1 MITKNNLS
9 PELKRL
15 FKYIQEKLS
24 VEYPTNIIGVEYFI
38 IASLNDEKSIAY
50 QILDKTMLNDKR
62 ETLKNDLISYVKEE
76 SKKCDGDNTT
86 TKFDDV
92 FDKYIND
99 LRFIVTGKIN
109 SGHILLSIIKNN
121 RAIKNSFNLLGITP
135 KQVSDALSSIS
146 NKDDKSVLKK
156 TKKNNDNYRPQGPTD
171 EYVPPLP
178 ELHGKSASINYI
190 GNEDLITTIFV
201 SLSKFNYNNALLIGE
216 RGVGKTSLVKQIAT
230 MIFDGTAPEAFRNHI
245 IVNFKEGLGSL
256 MQHFG
261 EIMNDAQEKGNY
273 IFFVPDIDLLIYD
286 GSPYVDIVKQILTN
300 KRISVIAT
308 TIEERYNRVD
318 ADKYFPKLFRKI
330 NIQEKTEE
338 ETIEILRQNKILY
351 EEFHGVKYSNEILE
365 QCVSL
370 TKKFVPNAVLPQ
382 SAIDVFDEIGAMAS
396 LKKITDALLSEL
408 EEKLN
413 HIKNSKEAC
422 VKNHLDELY
431 QTLSKNEVTIVS
443 EIEKRKKEISLEN
456 KKTDVDINYL
466 YQTITSLSKIPVS
479 KINENEK
486 TKLIKLSDNIKSR
499 VIGQNEAVSEVVK
512 TVKRQRIGLGKQG
525 KPSVMMFV
533 GNSGTGKTY
542 LAKTLAKEL
551 FGNDKSFVRI
561 DMSEYNDKTSVNKIY
576 GSSAGYV
583 GYENGGILTEA
594 VKKNR
599 HCVLLLDEI
608 EKASDEVHDVFL
620 QLFDD
625 GRLTDNKGVTVD
637 FSNCIIIMTS
647 NIGTKEASL
656 RGSGIGFNRNGKF
669 GSEIINA
676 EIKKRFKPEF
686 INRIDNII
694 MFNKLTAD
702 DIKQIIKLEIKDLE
716 IRVNSIGYFF
726 NDDFLNRAVEY
737 IFDLNQKENKNDD
750 FGARLVVRLVRNELE
765 DRIAELII
773 QNDLE
778 KGYCFDFKEVIE
790 ING

>member
-1 MITKNNLS
+1 MFTKNNLS

-76 SKKCDGDNTT
+76 SKKINNNITA

-92 FDKYIND
+92 FDQYIND
-99 LRFIVTGKIN
+99 LKFVVTGKIN

-121 RAIKNSFNLLGITP
+121 KTIKNSFNILGITP

-146 NKDDKSVLKK
+146 NKEEKSVLKK
-156 TKKNNDNYRPQGPTD
+156 SKKNNDNYRPQGPTD
-171 EYVPPLP
+171 EYIPPLP
-178 ELHGKSASINYI
+178 EMYGKSASIKYV
-190 GNEDLITTIFV
+190 GNEDIVQTILI

-216 RGVGKTSLVKQIAT
+216 RGVGKTSLVKQIAS
-230 MIFDGTAPEAFRNHI
+230 MIYDGTISEAFKDKI
-245 IVNFKEGLGSL
+245 IVNFKDGLGSL

-273 IFFVPDIDLLIYD
+273 IFFVADIDLLIYD
-286 GSPYVDIVKQILTN
+286 GSPYVDIVKQMLYN

-308 TIEERYNRVD
+308 TVEDRYNKSE
-318 ADKYFPKLFRKI
+318 ADKHFPKLFRKI
-330 NIQEKTEE
+330 NIDEKTEE
-338 ETIEILRQNKILY
+338 ETINILKENKKLY
-351 EEFHGVKYSNEILE
+351 EEFHGVLYDDEIID
-365 QCVSL
+365 QCVKLS
-370 TKKFVPNAVLPQ
+370 KKFIPNSILPQ
-382 SAIDVFDEIGAMAS
+382 TAIDVFDEVGAMTN
-396 LKKITDALLSEL
+396 LKKEKDEKLSEL
-408 EEKLN
+408 EDKLK
-413 HIKNSKEAC
+413 HILSSKEKCAE
-422 VKNHLDELY
+422 NHLEELY
-431 QTLSKNEVTIVS
+431 QTLTKNEISIKS

-456 KKTDVDINYL
+456 KKANIKLDDL
-466 YQTITSLSKIPVS
+466 YQIITSISKIPVS
-479 KINENEK
+479 KINEDEK
-486 TKLIKLSDNIKSR
+486 QKLVSLYDNIKEH
-499 VIGQNEAVSEVVK
+499 VIGQDNAISDVVK

-625 GRLTDNKGVTVD
+625 GRLTDNKGITVD

-647 NIGTKEASL
+647 NIGTKEATL
-656 RGSGIGFNRNGKF
+656 RGNGIGFNRNGKF
-669 GSEIINA
+669 GSEIINS

-694 MFNKLTAD
+694 MFNKLTTEN
-702 DIKQIIKLEIKDLE
+702 IKEIIKLEIKDLE
-716 IRVNSIGYFF
+716 KRVNSIGYFF
-726 NDDFLNRAVEY
+726 NDSFLEESVEY
-737 IFDLNQKENKNDD
+737 IFDLNKKENKNDD
-750 FGARLVVRLVRNELE
+750 FGARFVVRLVRNELE

-778 KGYCFDFKEVIE
+778 KGYCFNFKEIM
-790 ING
+790 NN